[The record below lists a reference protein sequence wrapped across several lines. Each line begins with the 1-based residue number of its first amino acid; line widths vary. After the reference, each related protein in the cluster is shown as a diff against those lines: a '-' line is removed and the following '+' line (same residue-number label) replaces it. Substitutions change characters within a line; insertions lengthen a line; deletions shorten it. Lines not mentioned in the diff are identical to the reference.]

1 MACSCFSCFGI
12 GTALILLTVI
22 RESNLRQSQRSV
34 LFMRVLVIGA
44 GISGTICGW
53 YLPKADIT
61 SSTSCGRAGLMP
73 FLTVYLST
81 CLTTAGT
88 DSWTMIGP

>member
-22 RESNLRQSQRSV
+22 RESNLRQFQRRV

-44 GISGTICGW
+44 GIIGTIYGQ
-53 YLPKADIT
+53 LAP
-61 SSTSCGRAGLMP
+61 
-73 FLTVYLST
+73 
-81 CLTTAGT
+81 
-88 DSWTMIGP
+88 DSWTMIGPQFPS